1 MRANPSRWPRPVA
14 GTETDRLTL
23 KVASVQ
29 LGPITLPVPVM
40 LSPMAGVTNW
50 PFRLL
55 CREYGPEGL
64 YVGEMVTARALVAR
78 NPKAFRLC
86 RFAPQEKVRSLQ
98 LYGVDPQIMEQATR
112 MVVDAGWAD
121 HIDMNFG
128 CPVPKVT
135 RHGGGS
141 ALPWKTDLFAELVHR
156 VVAVCSPAGIP
167 VTAKIRVGIDHQHE
181 TFMEAAHIAQEEG
194 CAAVTLHARTT
205 AEYYGGHAD
214 WDRIAELVR
223 AVDIPVFGN
232 GDIWTAEDALDMFAQ
247 TGCAGV
253 AIGRGCQGRP
263 WLFADIAA
271 ALAGSP
277 ERQEPTLGQVGAI
290 MARHARLLVEFYDG
304 DERMAVHDM
313 RKHVAWYLKGF
324 AVGGQVRRD
333 FMACESLKDMDR
345 CIAGLDQDMPYPRA
359 VAGKPRGRV
368 RYAKKVR
375 LPYGWLDSR
384 TTTHQERET
393 LFGNDPMDASY

>member
-1 MRANPSRWPRPVA
+1 MA
-14 GTETDRLTL
+14 GTETDRPTP
-23 KVASVQ
+23 KVAPVQ
-29 LGPITLPVPVM
+29 LGPITVPVPVM

-55 CREYGPEGL
+55 CREYGPDGL

-181 TFMEAAHIAQEEG
+181 TFLEAAHIAQEEG

-214 WDRIAELVR
+214 WDRIAQLVQ

-324 AVGGQVRRD
+324 AVGGQVRRN
-333 FMACESLKDMDR
+333 FMACENLEDLDH
-345 CIAGLDQDMPYPRA
+345 CIADLDQDMPYPRA

>member
-1 MRANPSRWPRPVA
+1 MA
-14 GTETDRLTL
+14 GTETDRQTP
-23 KVASVQ
+23 KVAPVQ
-29 LGPITLPVPVM
+29 LGPVTVPVPVM

-55 CREYGPEGL
+55 CREYGPDGL

-181 TFMEAAHIAQEEG
+181 TFLEAAHIAQEEG

-214 WDRIAELVR
+214 WDRIAQLVQ

-333 FMACESLKDMDR
+333 FMACESLEDMDR
-345 CIAGLDQDMPYPRA
+345 CIVNLDQDMPYPRA

-384 TTTHQERET
+384 ITTHQERET

>member
-1 MRANPSRWPRPVA
+1 MA
-14 GTETDRLTL
+14 GTETDRLTP
-23 KVASVQ
+23 KVAPVK
-29 LGPITLPVPVM
+29 LGPITVPVPVM

-55 CREYGPEGL
+55 CREYGPDGL

-112 MVVDAGWAD
+112 MVVDAGWVD

-141 ALPWKTDLFAELVHR
+141 ALPWKTDLFSELVHR

-167 VTAKIRVGIDHQHE
+167 VTAKIRVGIDHKHE
-181 TFMEAAHIAQEEG
+181 TFLEAAHIAQEEG

-214 WDRIAELVR
+214 WDRIAQLVQ

-333 FMACESLKDMDR
+333 FMACESLEDMDR
-345 CIAGLDQDMPYPRA
+345 CIANLDQDMPYPRA

>member
-1 MRANPSRWPRPVA
+1 MA
-14 GTETDRLTL
+14 GTETDRPTP
-23 KVASVQ
+23 KAAPVQ
-29 LGPITLPVPVM
+29 LGPITVPVPVM

-55 CREYGPEGL
+55 CREYGPDGL

-181 TFMEAAHIAQEEG
+181 TFLEAAHIAQEEG

-214 WDRIAELVR
+214 WDRIAQLVQ

-290 MARHARLLVEFYDG
+290 MARHSRLLAEFYDG

-333 FMACESLKDMDR
+333 FMACESLEELDR
-345 CIAGLDQDMPYPRA
+345 CIADLDQDMPYPRA

>member
-1 MRANPSRWPRPVA
+1 MA
-14 GTETDRLTL
+14 GTEADRPTP

-29 LGPITLPVPVM
+29 LGSITVPVPVM

-55 CREYGPEGL
+55 CREYGPDGL

-167 VTAKIRVGIDHQHE
+167 VTAKIRVGIDRQHE

-214 WDRIAELVR
+214 WDRIAELVQ
-223 AVDIPVFGN
+223 AIDIPVFGN

-290 MARHARLLVEFYDG
+290 VARHARLLVEFYDG

-333 FMACESLKDMDR
+333 FMACESLEDMDR
-345 CIAGLDQDMPYPRA
+345 CIADLDQDMPYPQA

>member
-1 MRANPSRWPRPVA
+1 MA
-14 GTETDRLTL
+14 GTEADRPTP

-29 LGPITLPVPVM
+29 LGPITVPVPVM

-55 CREYGPEGL
+55 CREYGPDGL

-214 WDRIAELVR
+214 WDRIAEL
-223 AVDIPVFGN
+223 AQAIDIPVFGN

-290 MARHARLLVEFYDG
+290 VARHARLLVEFYDG
-304 DERMAVHDM
+304 NERMAVHDM

-333 FMACESLKDMDR
+333 FMACESLEDMDR
-345 CIAGLDQDMPYPRA
+345 CIADLDKDMPYPQA

>member
-1 MRANPSRWPRPVA
+1 MA
-14 GTETDRLTL
+14 GTEADRPTP

-29 LGPITLPVPVM
+29 LGPITVPVPVM

-55 CREYGPEGL
+55 CREYGPDGL

-214 WDRIAELVR
+214 WDRIAELVQ
-223 AVDIPVFGN
+223 AIDIPVLGN

-290 MARHARLLVEFYDG
+290 VARHARLLVEFYDG

-333 FMACESLKDMDR
+333 FMACESLEDMDR
-345 CIAGLDQDMPYPRA
+345 CIADLDQDMPYPQA

>member
-86 RFAPQEKVRSLQ
+86 RFAPQERVRSLQ
-98 LYGVDPQIMEQATR
+98 LYGVDPQIMERATR

>member
-1 MRANPSRWPRPVA
+1 MA
-14 GTETDRLTL
+14 GTEADRPTP

-29 LGPITLPVPVM
+29 LGPITVPVPVM

-55 CREYGPEGL
+55 CREYGPDGL

-214 WDRIAELVR
+214 WDRIAELVQ
-223 AVDIPVFGN
+223 AIDIPVFGN

-290 MARHARLLVEFYDG
+290 VARHARLLVEFYDG

-333 FMACESLKDMDR
+333 FMACESLEDMDR
-345 CIAGLDQDMPYPRA
+345 CIADLDQDMPYPQA

>member
-1 MRANPSRWPRPVA
+1 MA
-14 GTETDRLTL
+14 GTEADRPTP

-29 LGPITLPVPVM
+29 LGPITVPVPVM

-55 CREYGPEGL
+55 CREYGPDGL

-214 WDRIAELVR
+214 WDRIAELVQ
-223 AVDIPVFGN
+223 AIDIPVFGN

-290 MARHARLLVEFYDG
+290 VARHARLLVEFYDG

-333 FMACESLKDMDR
+333 FMACESLEDMDR
-345 CIAGLDQDMPYPRA
+345 CIADLDQDMPYPQA
-359 VAGKPRGRV
+359 VAGKPRGRI

>member
-1 MRANPSRWPRPVA
+1 MA
-14 GTETDRLTL
+14 GTETDRPTQ
-23 KVASVQ
+23 KIAPVQ
-29 LGPITLPVPVM
+29 LGPITVPVPVM

-55 CREYGPEGL
+55 CREYGPDGL

-112 MVVDAGWAD
+112 MVVDAGWVD

-141 ALPWKTDLFAELVHR
+141 ALPWKTDLFSELVHR

-167 VTAKIRVGIDHQHE
+167 VTAKIRVGIDHKHE
-181 TFMEAAHIAQEEG
+181 TFLEAAHIAQEEG

-214 WDRIAELVR
+214 WDRIAQLVQ

-290 MARHARLLVEFYDG
+290 MARHARLLAEFYDG

-333 FMACESLKDMDR
+333 FMACESLEELDR
-345 CIAGLDQDMPYPRA
+345 CIADLDQDMPYPRA